1 MGPVVKENEEICWEV
16 YLDHF
21 GLDVD
26 CSPSARLL
34 VCTADCSSLFRCL
47 QTNLAQLA
55 YEILLKIS
63 LYQPN
68 EHFKSYFTFAFLAR
82 FDRLKHHQKD

>member
-1 MGPVVKENEEICWEV
+1 MVKENEEICWEM
-16 YLDHF
+16 YPAHF

-34 VCTADCSSLFRCL
+34 VCTADCGSLFHCL

-55 YEILLKIS
+55 YEILLKIT
-63 LYQPN
+63 LYQAN
-68 EHFKSYFTFAFLAR
+68 EHLKSCFTFAFLPCFVR
-82 FDRLKHHQKD
+82 VKHHQKDWV

>member
-1 MGPVVKENEEICWEV
+1 MGPVVKENEEICLEM
-16 YLDHF
+16 YLDRL
-21 GLDVD
+21 GLGVH

-34 VCTADCSSLFRCL
+34 VCTSDCGSLFHYL

-63 LYQPN
+63 LYQAN
-68 EHFKSYFTFAFLAR
+68 EHLGYCFTFPF
-82 FDRLKHHQKD
+82 FGKSH